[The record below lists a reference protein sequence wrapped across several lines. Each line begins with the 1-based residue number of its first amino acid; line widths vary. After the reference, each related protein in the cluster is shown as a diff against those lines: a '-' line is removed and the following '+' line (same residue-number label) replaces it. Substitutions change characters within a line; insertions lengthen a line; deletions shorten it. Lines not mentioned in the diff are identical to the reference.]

1 MSNGERKAVGWTEN
15 DIRHIAE
22 EVSQVGPAP
31 KREGNGMVTWKFL
44 IPILVALS
52 GVVGT
57 AMLLSTA
64 AADDA
69 AEAKVAVK
77 EKVSADMAVKS
88 FYPRMDGVRL
98 EEAVKRIKLDLEK
111 HDKKLDRILEA
122 VK

>member
-1 MSNGERKAVGWTEN
+1 MSDKLSKDE
-15 DIRHIAE
+15 IREIAA

-64 AADDA
+64 AAVSVP
-69 AEAKVAVK
+69 VASPATAPPEQSQNPTVINAIHEVPVLGRK
-77 EKVSADMAVKS
+77 KPPHRPMASCAD
-88 FYPRMDGVRL
+88 
-98 EEAVKRIKLDLEK
+98 
-111 HDKKLDRILEA
+111 
-122 VK
+122 